1 MVKKIVGKYR
11 LVFIFVGLIALSGC
25 ASANL
30 DASAGT
36 VDGSDSDTGEII
48 QASADSELL
57 IVEDDGTSDFDVEAL
72 SGTLEATG
80 AGGLTAAEAD
90 GLRFMREEEKLAHDL
105 YIELYEIWGLPI
117 FNNIAQSE
125 ATHTASVK
133 ALLDKFGIDDPG
145 DGNTAGVF
153 EDETLQALYDQL
165 LAEGSISIEEALRVA
180 ALVEEVDIQDLVIRS
195 EGTSEPTILNVYA
208 NLTKGSRNHLRAFVS
223 QYESRTGET
232 YSPQS
237 MEAED
242 VQAILSSPVERGR
255 GRKAN

>member
-11 LVFIFVGLIALSGC
+11 LVFLFVGMIALSGC
-25 ASANL
+25 ASASL
-30 DASAGT
+30 DASSGT
-36 VDGSDSDTGEII
+36 IDGSDSDTGETTSSI
-48 QASADSELL
+48 DSELL
-57 IVEDDGTSDFDVEAL
+57 VVGDDGTSDIDVEAL

-80 AGGLTAAEAD
+80 GVTLTAAEAD

-117 FNNIAQSE
+117 FNNIAQAE

-133 ALLDKFGIDDPG
+133 ALLDKFGIEDPVE
-145 DGNTAGVF
+145 GNPAGVF
-153 EDETLQALYDQL
+153 EDEALQALYDQL
-165 LAEGSISIEEALRVA
+165 LTEGSVSVEEALRVA
-180 ALVEEVDIQDLVIRS
+180 ALVEEVDIQDLEIRS
-195 EGTSEPTILNVYA
+195 EGTSEPTISNVYA
-208 NLTKGSRNHLRAFVS
+208 NLTKGSRNHLRSFVA

-237 MEAED
+237 MDAEE
-242 VQAILSSPVERGR
+242 VQEILSSPVERGR